1 MPVTLTHSNRGDVA
15 VIAAH
20 SDPAVSFLCRS
31 LMAGAAFSDY
41 AAVLIDLRDA
51 DLSDSSTSE
60 AIEQAARSCLH
71 RRQLVGV
78 VRPGED
84 VARAVALAR
93 RRRRLLEGPA
103 GTATISARV
112 AGDVLSGLLQTA
124 GHAVRQVATA
134 RARSPH

>member
-1 MPVTLTHSNRGDVA
+1 MTVTLTHSNRGDVA

-20 SDPAVSFLCRS
+20 SDPAVSFLCHS
-31 LMAGAAFSDY
+31 LMAGTAFSDY

-51 DLSDSSTSE
+51 DPSDSTTLE
-60 AIEQAARSCLH
+60 AIEQATRSCLS

-84 VARAVALAR
+84 VAHAVAQAR

-103 GTATISARV
+103 GSATASRRM
-112 AGDVLSGLLQTA
+112 AGDVLTGLLQTA
-124 GHAVRQVATA
+124 STVVRQAARA

>member
-51 DLSDSSTSE
+51 DLSDSSTLA
-60 AIEQAARSCLH
+60 AIEQAARSCLS
-71 RRQLVGV
+71 RRQLLGV

-84 VARAVALAR
+84 VAHAVARVR
-93 RRRRLLEGPA
+93 RGRRLLEGPA
-103 GTATISARV
+103 GTATTSARV
-112 AGDVLSGLLQTA
+112 AGNVLSGLLKTA
-124 GHAVRQVATA
+124 GAVVRQVATA
-134 RARSPH
+134 RAQPPH